1 MQTKRIQ
8 RAALILGLTLII
20 LACAV
25 PIPTTEPL
33 TMIEPVNEVQT
44 VEMDGAERAEVRLRM
59 LSDTLNVHVAE
70 DVGLLRAHFHY
81 NVAEWAPEIK
91 QTTENQRT
99 RVTINQGLGSQ
110 IQLGKSDEHINT
122 WDIGLRRNVPIDLG
136 VDLGAGDVQMA
147 LGGLALTRLGITTGG
162 ADLSLSFDAHNPEPM
177 STLRITAGTG
187 KCIASKLGNANFDR
201 LNLTGGAGSM
211 DLDFGGT
218 WQRSA
223 IADIKAGAGRIAL
236 RAPASLG
243 VRVTFAST
251 PLRTTDITGF
261 TEQDDNVYVNAAYGQ
276 SPLTLTINLT
286 TGVGAI
292 TLISQ

>member
-1 MQTKRIQ
+1 MRIKRFQ
-8 RAALILGLTLII
+8 RGALILGLALII

-33 TMIEPVNEVQT
+33 TVIEPVDEVQT

-59 LSDTLNVHVAE
+59 LSDTLNVHAAE

-81 NVAEWAPEIK
+81 NVAEWAPTIK
-91 QTTENQRT
+91 QDTEEQRT

-110 IQLGKSDEHINT
+110 IQLGKSDEYLNT
-122 WDIGLRRNVPIDLG
+122 WDVGLRRNVPIDLG
-136 VDLGAGDVQMA
+136 IDLGRGEMQMA
-147 LGGLALTRLGITTGG
+147 LGGLSLTRLAITTGG
-162 ADLSLSFDAHNPEPM
+162 ADLSMSFDAHNPEPM
-177 STLRITAGTG
+177 NTLRITAGTG
-187 KCIASKLGNANFDR
+187 KCIASDLGNANFDR
-201 LNLTGGAGSM
+201 LNITGGAGNI
-211 DLDFGGT
+211 DLDFSGT

-223 IADIKAGAGRIAL
+223 LADIKAGAGRITL
-236 RAPASLG
+236 RVPASLG

-251 PLRTTDITGF
+251 PINTTDITGF

-286 TGVGAI
+286 TGVGAL

>member
-1 MQTKRIQ
+1 MQMKRFQ
-8 RAALILGLTLII
+8 RGALILGLALLI

-33 TMIEPVNEVQT
+33 TVIEPVDQVET

-59 LSDTLNVHVAE
+59 LSDTLNVHAVE

-81 NVAEWAPEIK
+81 NVAEWEPTIK
-91 QTTENQRT
+91 QETKDQRT

-110 IQLGKSDEHINT
+110 IQLGSSDEYVNT
-122 WDIGLRRNVPIDLG
+122 WDIGLRRNVPIDVG
-136 VDLGAGDVQMA
+136 VDVGRGDVRMA
-147 LGGLALTRLGITTGG
+147 LGGLALTRLGVTTGG
-162 ADLSLSFDAHNPEPM
+162 ADLSLSFDAHNPETM

-187 KCIASKLGNANFDR
+187 KCIASDLGNANFDR
-201 LNLTGGAGSM
+201 LNITGGAGSM

-223 IADIKAGAGRIAL
+223 LADIKAGAGRITL
-236 RAPASLG
+236 RVPANLG

-251 PLRTTDITGF
+251 PLNTTDITGF

-286 TGVGAI
+286 TGVGVL

>member
-1 MQTKRIQ
+1 MQMKRFQ
-8 RAALILGLTLII
+8 RGALMLGLALLA

-33 TMIEPVNEVQT
+33 TVIEPVDEVET
-44 VEMDGAERAEVRLRM
+44 VDMDGAERAEVRLRM
-59 LSDTLNVHVAE
+59 LSDTLNVHAAE
-70 DVGLLRAHFHY
+70 DVELLRANFHY
-81 NVAEWAPEIK
+81 NVAEWAPTIK
-91 QTTENQRT
+91 QDTEEQRT

-110 IQLGKSDEHINT
+110 IQLGSSDEYVNI

-136 VDLGAGDVQMA
+136 IDIGTGDVQMA
-147 LGGLALTRLGITTGG
+147 LGGLSLTRLAITNGG

-177 STLRITAGTG
+177 SMLRITAGTG
-187 KCIASKLGNANFDR
+187 KCIASDLGNANFDR
-201 LNLTGGAGSM
+201 LNIAGGAGSM
-211 DLDFGGT
+211 DMDFGGT

-223 IADIKAGAGRIAL
+223 LADIKAGAGRITL
-236 RAPASLG
+236 RVPAQLG

-251 PLRTTDITGF
+251 PINTTDITGF

-286 TGVGAI
+286 TGVGAL

>member
-1 MQTKRIQ
+1 MRIKRFQ
-8 RAALILGLTLII
+8 HGALILGLALLI

-33 TMIEPVNEVQT
+33 TVIEPVDEVQT
-44 VEMDGAERAEVRLRM
+44 VDMDGAERAEVRLRM
-59 LSDTLNVHVAE
+59 LADTLNVQPAE

-81 NVAEWAPEIK
+81 NVAEWEPTIK
-91 QTTENQRT
+91 QETEEQRT

-110 IQLGKSDEHINT
+110 IQLGKSDEYLNT
-122 WDIGLRRNVPIDLG
+122 WDIGLRRHVPLDLG
-136 VDLGAGDVQMA
+136 VDLGRGELQMA
-147 LGGLALTRLGITTGG
+147 LGGLSLTRLGITTGG
-162 ADLSLSFDAHNPEPM
+162 ADLSLSFNAPNPETM

-187 KCIASKLGNANFDR
+187 KCVASDLGNANFDR
-201 LNLTGGAGSM
+201 LNITGGAGNI

-223 IADIKAGAGRIAL
+223 LADIKAGAGRITL
-236 RAPASLG
+236 RAPADLG

-251 PLRTTDITGF
+251 PLNTTDITGF
-261 TEQDDNVYVNAAYGQ
+261 TQQDDNVYVNAAYGQ

-286 TGVGAI
+286 TGVGAL